1 MHCSPLGLH
10 CFQQYVWEGANWL
23 FNFEEMHIWTFFYS
37 LETIVK
43 AYRKTLSAIYTVDR
57 KCVNPC
63 SIMYNSKIRTIWW
76 IWIPSFLTGYR
87 SFDSIC
93 SSFYILP
100 FPFKVL
106 CLLRRFFLSKI
117 IFVDQKG
124 AAEPQ
129 HCLKICECELGLW
142 FLIYWIYWWTYS
154 LYSIYVHNGSRRV
167 DYWQVDCTTQL
178 LCIMLYR
185 QNIHILISPSS
196 PDIQ

>member
-1 MHCSPLGLH
+1 MSNLAVSC
-10 CFQQYVWEGANWL
+10 
-23 FNFEEMHIWTFFYS
+23 IT
-37 LETIVK
+37 
-43 AYRKTLSAIYTVDR
+43 
-57 KCVNPC
+57 
-63 SIMYNSKIRTIWW
+63 SKIRTIWW

-117 IFVDQKG
+117 IFVNQKG

-167 DYWQVDCTTQL
+167 EYWQVQTVQPNSCVSCRIDRTSISHISLFSRYTVHTVR
-178 LCIMLYR
+178 YYSSEEE
-185 QNIHILISPSS
+185 NIWKKEEMWFFAPTNRVI
-196 PDIQ
+196 